1 MSNFQ
6 LKVGEVL
13 GFKYQRFISAQKAIA
28 ISDPKTYY
36 AERDKLDSQIKE
48 DIATRIYEDLYVVL
62 TNGASFMTN
71 KEVHYPPQKINDVVL
86 DLVAS
91 LAEELSD
98 IVNLVFPDDF
108 MKIADSKLVIKQKG
122 DAINIGTSGVAPT
135 V

>member
-13 GFKYQRFISAQKAIA
+13 GFKYQRFISAQKAMA

-36 AERDKLDSQIKE
+36 TQRDKLDSQIKE
-48 DIATRIYEDLYVVL
+48 DIATKIYEDLFEVL
-62 TNGASFMTN
+62 TKGASFMTN
-71 KEVHYPPQKINDVVL
+71 KDVQYPPQKINDVVL

-91 LAEELSD
+91 LAEELAD